1 MRNKVFYGIWF
12 FGSFMLLWDEWSEI
26 NEAKKMFNLIVI
38 KYLEMLSVMEFGG
51 ISLIGILFVYD
62 DFRCFS
68 SLTSNH

>member
-38 KYLEMLSVMEFGG
+38 KYLEMLSVMFVGDEGWWSLGG
-51 ISLIGILFVYD
+51 F
-62 DFRCFS
+62 
-68 SLTSNH
+68 H